1 MKSEIDIIIETVKN
15 YNSNNTSKKAETDA
29 CTYMNE
35 NGAMCAV
42 GRCLTNEGMQI
53 FKAFEDNNLH
63 GNTSVAYFTN
73 VYGMDKFDNALK
85 EEYRGYDLEF
95 WKNLQYLHDSPRNWD
110 EDGITQSG
118 LESVDI
124 LFGEDA
130 YSMVKKALVS

>member
-1 MKSEIDIIIETVKN
+1 MKYKIDIIIETVKN
-15 YNSNNTSKKAETDA
+15 YNSNNTSKKAETDT

-35 NGAMCAV
+35 DGAMCAV

-63 GNTSVAYFTN
+63 VDTSVTYFTQ
-73 VYGMDKFDNALK
+73 VYDMDKFDKALK
-85 EEYRGYDLEF
+85 EEYCGHDLKF
-95 WKNLQYLHDSPRNWD
+95 WQNLQYLHDSPHNWD

-118 LESVDI
+118 LEMVDS

-130 YSMVKKALVS
+130 YTMVKKALAC

>member
-1 MKSEIDIIIETVKN
+1 MKYKIDIIIETVKN
-15 YNSNNTSKKAETDA
+15 YNSNNTSKKAETDT

-35 NGAMCAV
+35 DGAMCAV

-63 GNTSVAYFTN
+63 VDTSVTYFTQ
-73 VYGMDKFDNALK
+73 VYDMDKFDNALK
-85 EEYRGYDLEF
+85 EEYCGHDLKF
-95 WKNLQYLHDSPRNWD
+95 WQNLQYLHDSPHNWD

-118 LESVDI
+118 LEMVDS

-130 YSMVKKALVS
+130 YTMVKKALAC